1 MKRLFTLFII
11 ALLST
16 FYFVYAQSQ
25 SGGVIFSG
33 NAELNGYIS
42 EVYVFDIPEN
52 YDASKVSI
60 CFGLKTK
67 SSGKYY
73 NYIRIGNESKGLS
86 AYVEL
91 LSELYDTYDEAIAAS
106 RKYKGIIES
115 KAGLLKC
122 DFSEV
127 PNGYSKSFVCN
138 YYNVT
143 NIDNS
148 PDIKQYMQKNK
159 MLIETTKVNTKA
171 LRSAIN
177 GKDTYQCE
185 DQFADLSEVV
195 IYRNGKKVKPENY
208 SLFKQG
214 KVQFNDGKKVVR
226 EQVSFEYNRNVK
238 YYKPY
243 SNDLS
248 SNLSTFLKVQTEC
261 EGVKYQFVSDP
272 AGLDRKVLMLSCDS
286 LSKNE
291 KKVRIQFSSR
301 KYPLTYFK
309 DQIKIFIPEDMRSAM
324 LSYPKA
330 ITWFSIQGS
339 WCQFGSKTGGT
350 EQMYSGSASSL
361 GISKPETNSKE
372 IYFHLLCRRRHCNI
386 HTGLEE
392 YDALNDELSS
402 FPIKAGEWIAI
413 EREWKIG
420 NPGICKHTIIDSD
433 GEHVFSVDAYNCVCD
448 PENEQERYR
457 EKYVG
462 ENPYNFCYPFICKIY
477 TSKEFADYCIKKI
490 GKCYLYYKDYIF
502 LEGENVNAFDLQ

>member
-1 MKRLFTLFII
+1 M
-11 ALLST
+11 
-16 FYFVYAQSQ
+16 
-25 SGGVIFSG
+25 
-33 NAELNGYIS
+33 
-42 EVYVFDIPEN
+42 
-52 YDASKVSI
+52 
-60 CFGLKTK
+60 
-67 SSGKYY
+67 
-73 NYIRIGNESKGLS
+73 
-86 AYVEL
+86 
-91 LSELYDTYDEAIAAS
+91 
-106 RKYKGIIES
+106 RK
-115 KAGLLKC
+115 
-122 DFSEV
+122 
-127 PNGYSKSFVCN
+127 NR
-138 YYNVT
+138 
-143 NIDNS
+143 
-148 PDIKQYMQKNK
+148 
-159 MLIETTKVNTKA
+159 MLIETTKVKTKA
-171 LRSAIN
+171 LKKAIN
-177 GKDTYQCE
+177 GKNTYQCE
-185 DQFADLSEVV
+185 DQFADLSEVA

-208 SLFKQG
+208 RLFKQG
-214 KVQFNDGKKVVR
+214 KVQFNDEKKVVR

-248 SNLSTFLKVQTEC
+248 SNLFTFLKVQTEC

-286 LSKNE
+286 LSENE

-350 EQMYSGSASSL
+350 EQMYSGSANSL

-402 FPIKAGEWIAI
+402 FPIKAGGWITI

-433 GEHVFSVDAYNCVCD
+433 GEHVFSVDAYNCVCN
-448 PENEQERYR
+448 PENEQERYI

-462 ENPYNFCYPFICKIY
+462 ENPYNFCYLFICKIY

>member
-1 MKRLFTLFII
+1 MKRLFALFIL
-11 ALLST
+11 ALLSI

-25 SGGVIFSG
+25 SGGVTFSG

-42 EVYVFDIPEN
+42 EAYAFDIPEN

-122 DFSEV
+122 DFSEA

-138 YYNVT
+138 YYDVT
-143 NIDNS
+143 DIDNS

-159 MLIETTKVNTKA
+159 MQIETTKANTKA

-177 GKDTYQCE
+177 GKDAYQCE

-208 SLFKQG
+208 RLFKQG
-214 KVQFNDGKKVVR
+214 KVQFNDEKKVVR

-261 EGVKYQFVSDP
+261 EGVKFQFVLDP

-286 LSKNE
+286 LPKNE
-291 KKVRIQFSSR
+291 KKARIQFSSR

-339 WCQFGSKTGGT
+339 WCQFGSKTGET
-350 EQMYSGSASSL
+350 EKMYSGSANSL

-402 FPIKAGEWIAI
+402 FPIKAGEWITI

-433 GEHVFSVDAYNCVCD
+433 GEHVFSVEAYNCVCD
-448 PENEQERYR
+448 PENEQERYS
-457 EKYVG
+457 EKYAG